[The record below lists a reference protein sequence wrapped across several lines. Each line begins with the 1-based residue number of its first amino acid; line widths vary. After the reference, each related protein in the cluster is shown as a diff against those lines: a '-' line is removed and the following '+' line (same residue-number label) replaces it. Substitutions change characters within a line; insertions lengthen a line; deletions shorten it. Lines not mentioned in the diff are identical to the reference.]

1 MHDSRGD
8 KSLNLGVKVS
18 KNREQTPK
26 VKKRNSVRKPIMS
39 GSGRNRGRDRAS
51 VALSTAS

>member
-1 MHDSRGD
+1 M
-8 KSLNLGVKVS
+8 NLGVKVS
-18 KNREQTPK
+18 KNREQLARG
-26 VKKRNSVRKPIMS
+26 KKRNSVRKPITS